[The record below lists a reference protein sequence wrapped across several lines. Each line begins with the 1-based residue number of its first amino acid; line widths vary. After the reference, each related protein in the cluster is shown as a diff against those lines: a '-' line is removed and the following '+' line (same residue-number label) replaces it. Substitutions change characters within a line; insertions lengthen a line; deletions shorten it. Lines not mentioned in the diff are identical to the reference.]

1 MRTKSRYSEVFLF
14 KACLGISLVHR
25 LFTQKTVNNNVS
37 KYSWKIAPTPVTLS
51 THHPLLSFAEDCAS
65 KSWFQSLHLRQWRWR
80 CNKKIAIFSSTDS
93 SELQRS
99 VPSVTFSPLHC
110 PTLTSPEYQNS
121 FKLFKIPD
129 FQMADRILTLPSF
142 RTS

>member
-51 THHPLLSFAEDCAS
+51 THHPLLSFAEDCA
-65 KSWFQSLHLRQWRWR
+65 REVVV
-80 CNKKIAIFSSTDS
+80 
-93 SELQRS
+93 SELTPQAM
-99 VPSVTFSPLHC
+99 
-110 PTLTSPEYQNS
+110 TL
-121 FKLFKIPD
+121 KV
-129 FQMADRILTLPSF
+129 
-142 RTS
+142 